1 MPFSLDDKLGFSWQL
16 LLVAPA
22 CCPRRRRLISLA
34 RCPTHACST
43 RSWTRKARALQGQEM
58 RQERGDLRVHD
69 FLHDVI
75 ARRGAQ
81 RSGGV
86 GHDLKSST
94 VPSRAVRNVT
104 AASPNSVIL
113 HEGVIADFEF

>member
-1 MPFSLDDKLGFSWQL
+1 MQHTLTDKDSKGTAKGL
-16 LLVAPA
+16 
-22 CCPRRRRLISLA
+22 
-34 RCPTHACST
+34 
-43 RSWTRKARALQGQEM
+43 EM
-58 RQERGDLRVHD
+58 RQERGDLRAHD

-75 ARRGAQ
+75 ARYGAQ

-113 HEGVIADFEF
+113 HEGVIPYFEF